1 MRTQRRSRLVLVT
14 AALLAMGDR
23 SYAAAPAIEHRAV
36 SCIVVGVFPRLDACF
51 VPKEDLSRARVHFRA
66 HGTPHWYFVDMIAE
80 GGCRSVL
87 LPKPLPTTSAI
98 DYYVSALGRTFDE
111 GRTSD
116 YAPRVVAREGDCDR
130 DLLVA
135 GSASSATVLLGAAA
149 GAPAVPAGFS
159 PEGIVAA
166 PPSPESS
173 AAQEGGGG
181 GAGVGV
187 FLGLAAAAGGGY
199 LLYKQLSDD
208 DDVIVEPPPPPPFDG
223 DWAGTTSQNR
233 PLTLTVSG
241 SGLTRFDTSI
251 DTGTSPNAPGRVIPV
266 QRTFSPALALS
277 PVGTFT
283 FQQPGEPPLT
293 VTGTLT
299 PAGTGDGRIETG
311 GRAVVTWR
319 ATRR

>member
-1 MRTQRRSRLVLVT
+1 MRMQRRGRLALVT

-23 SYAAAPAIEHRAV
+23 SYAAGPAIEHRAV
-36 SCIVVGVFPRLDACF
+36 SCIVAGAFPRLDACF
-51 VPKEDLSRARVHFRA
+51 VPADDLSRARVHFRA
-66 HGTPHWYFVDMIAE
+66 DGTEHWYFVDMAAA

-87 LPKPLPTTSAI
+87 LPKPLASTKAI

-111 GRTSD
+111 TRTSE
-116 YAPRVVAREGDCDR
+116 YTPRVVPREGDCDR

-135 GSASSATVLLGAAA
+135 GSASSGTVLLGIAA
-149 GAPAVPAGFS
+149 GAPGVPAGFN

-173 AAQEGGGG
+173 ASHGGGG
-181 GAGVGV
+181 GGSGAVV
-187 FLGLAAAAGGGY
+187 LLGLAAAAGGGY
-199 LLYKQLSDD
+199 LVYKQLSEEEP
-208 DDVIVEPPPPPPFDG
+208 IVDPPSAPFDG
-223 DWAGTTSQNR
+223 DWTGTTSQNR
-233 PLTLTVSG
+233 PLTLTVAG

-251 DTGTSPNAPGRVIPV
+251 DTGTSPNAPGRVIQI
-266 QRTFSPALALS
+266 QRTFSPALLLS
-277 PVGTFT
+277 AGSFT

-299 PAGTGDGRIETG
+299 TAGTADGRIETG

-319 ATRR
+319 ANRR

>member
-1 MRTQRRSRLVLVT
+1 MRMQRRGRSVLVM
-14 AALLAMGDR
+14 AALLAMDDR
-23 SYAAAPAIEHRAV
+23 SYAAGPAIEHKAV
-36 SCIVVGVFPRLDACF
+36 SCIVAGAFPRLDACF
-51 VPKEDLSRARVHFRA
+51 VPADDLSRARVHFRA
-66 HGTPHWYFVDMIAE
+66 DGSPHWYFVDMAAA

-87 LPKPLPTTSAI
+87 LPKPLASTKAI

-111 GRTSD
+111 TRTSE
-116 YAPRVVAREGDCDR
+116 YTPRVVPREGDCDR
-130 DLLVA
+130 DRLVA
-135 GSASSATVLLGAAA
+135 GSAGAATVLLGAAA

-173 AAQEGGGG
+173 ASQGGGGG

-187 FLGLAAAAGGGY
+187 LLGLAAVGGGGY
-199 LLYKQLSDD
+199 LLYKQLSDE
-208 DDVIVEPPPPPPFDG
+208 EPVVDPASPPLDG
-223 DWAGTTSQNR
+223 EWTGTTSQNR

-241 SGLTRFDTSI
+241 SGLIRFDASI
-251 DTGTSPNAPGRVIPV
+251 DTGTSPNAPGRVITI
-266 QRTFSPALALS
+266 QRVFSPALLLS
-277 PVGTFT
+277 GGTFT

-299 PAGTGDGRIETG
+299 LAGTGDGRIETG

-319 ATRR
+319 VTRR

>member
-1 MRTQRRSRLVLVT
+1 MRTQRRRPVLLI

-23 SYAAAPAIEHRAV
+23 SYAAGPAIEHKAV
-36 SCIVVGVFPRLDACF
+36 SCIVAGVFPRLDACF
-51 VPKEDLSRARVHFRA
+51 VPQEDLSRARVHFRA
-66 HGTPHWYFVDMIAE
+66 DGTPHWYFVDMAAA

-111 GRTSD
+111 TRTSE
-116 YAPRVVAREGDCDR
+116 YTPRVVARAGDCDR

-135 GSASSATVLLGAAA
+135 GSAGSATVVLGAAA

-166 PPSPESS
+166 PPAEP
-173 AAQEGGGG
+173 AASQGSGGGG

-187 FLGLAAAAGGGY
+187 LLGLAAVGGGGY
-199 LLYKQLSDD
+199 FLYKQLSEEEP
-208 DDVIVEPPPPPPFDG
+208 IVDPPSAPYDG
-223 DWAGTTSQNR
+223 EWTGTTSQNR
-233 PLTLTVSG
+233 PLALTVSG
-241 SGLTRFDTSI
+241 SGVTRFDTSI
-251 DTGTSPNAPGRVIPV
+251 DTGTSPNAPGRVIQI
-266 QRTFSPALALS
+266 QRTFAPGLPLTG
-277 PVGTFT
+277 GTFT

-293 VTGTLT
+293 VTGTLST
-299 PAGTGDGRIETG
+299 AGTADGRIETG

-319 ATRR
+319 ATRRP

>member
-1 MRTQRRSRLVLVT
+1 
-14 AALLAMGDR
+14 
-23 SYAAAPAIEHRAV
+23 
-36 SCIVVGVFPRLDACF
+36 
-51 VPKEDLSRARVHFRA
+51 
-66 HGTPHWYFVDMIAE
+66 
-80 GGCRSVL
+80 VL

-98 DYYVSALGRTFDE
+98 DYYVSALGRSFE
-111 GRTSD
+111 EARTSD

-135 GSASSATVLLGAAA
+135 GSASSATVLLGVTA

-159 PEGIVAA
+159 ADGIVAA

-173 AAQEGGGG
+173 AAQGGG

-187 FLGLAAAAGGGY
+187 LLGLAAVGGGGY

-208 DDVIVEPPPPPPFDG
+208 DEIVEPPPPPPFDG
-223 DWAGTTSQNR
+223 AWAGTTSQNR

-241 SGLTRFDTSI
+241 SGLTRFDSSI
-251 DTGTSPNAPGRVIPV
+251 DTGTSPNAPGRVIPI
-266 QRTFSPALALS
+266 QRVFSPALPLS
-277 PVGTFT
+277 AVGTFT

-293 VTGTLT
+293 VTGTLST
-299 PAGTGDGRIETG
+299 AGTGDGRIETG

-319 ATRR
+319 AMKR